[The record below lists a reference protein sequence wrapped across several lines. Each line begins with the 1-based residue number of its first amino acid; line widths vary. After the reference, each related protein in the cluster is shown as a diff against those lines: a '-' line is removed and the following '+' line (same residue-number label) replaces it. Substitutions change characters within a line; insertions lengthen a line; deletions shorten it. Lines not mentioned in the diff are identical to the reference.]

1 MTLCLSDVADENQ
14 RALYAEHDIFLADTR
29 IINRLPGLLG
39 KTFYKS
45 QKKRPIPIEIQ
56 ARIPKSAGKRV
67 KPTKGEINSCTA
79 AQLAGEIN
87 RAVAAALVNLSP
99 STNHAVK
106 IGYASW
112 KAEDLAANAEKVVN
126 VCFLGSMLHLLCTN

>member
-112 KAEDLAANAEKVVN
+112 EAEDLY
-126 VCFLGSMLHLLCTN
+126 